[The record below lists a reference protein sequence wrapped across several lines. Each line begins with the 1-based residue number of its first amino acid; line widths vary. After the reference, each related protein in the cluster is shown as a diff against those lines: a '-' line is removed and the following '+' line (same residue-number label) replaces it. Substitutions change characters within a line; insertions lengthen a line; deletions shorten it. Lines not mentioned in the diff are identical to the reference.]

1 MLVETC
7 LNYLS
12 WNQQFR
18 PKLSDCLYFPLSQIL
33 PEPHAIYFGQTIKTQ
48 EVLSLVY
55 LQP

>member
-1 MLVETC
+1 MVEIC